1 MEATQS
7 KRTIYLIII
16 SSILWLFFVVY
27 WMFSA
32 PNDIATRDN
41 QDEIIT
47 ETNNIINT
55 TDELPIACSQILTL
69 LNCMISSPQLSG
81 DKEWIN
87 QYYQKL
93 ISERNIMTDTALL
106 EWECT
111 KQYNY
116 IQWLQ
121 ESWYQ
126 QIIQSC
132 NK

>member
-16 SSILWLFFVVY
+16 SSVLWLFFVIY
-27 WMFSA
+27 WMFGTSS
-32 PNDIATRDN
+32 DIAKDN

-47 ETNNIINT
+47 DTNNIINT
-55 TDELPIACSQILTL
+55 TDELPIKCSQTLTL

-93 ISERNIMTDTALL
+93 ISERNIITDTTLL
-106 EWECT
+106 EWECA

-121 ESWYQ
+121 ETWYQ

-132 NK
+132 SK